1 MQAQQKISTALI
13 SVFYKDG
20 LAPIVQSLNQ
30 LGVTIYSTGGTQT
43 FIENLGIPVI
53 PVEKITGYPSILGGR
68 VKTLHPKVFGGI
80 LARRDLAQ
88 DMEEIAQYEI
98 PLFDLVMVDLYPFE
112 ETLAQTTDESTI
124 IEKIDIGGVSLIRA
138 AAKNFKHSLIV
149 SHVNQYPALQQIIDQ
164 QEGNTDINERKH
176 FASLAFSVTSNY
188 DTAIANYFQ
197 SGHNQQAFKVSF
209 DHGNSLRYG
218 ENPHQKGF
226 YFGQLN
232 DFLTVLHGKEL
243 SYNNLL
249 DVDAAANLL
258 ADFSE
263 PTVAIIKHNNPCGVA
278 SRPSVLA
285 AWKDALAGDPVSAFG
300 GIIALN
306 QPVTLAL
313 AEEMDKIFLEVLIAP
328 AYDKDALALLKGKKN
343 RIILQQNGTL
353 PTTQT
358 IRSVLNGVL
367 VQDRDLKVLEAS
379 DLKLMGSTAATAAEI
394 EDLLF
399 ADKIAKHTKSN
410 TIVLVKNKQLLG
422 IGCGQT
428 SRVDALKQAIA
439 KAQGFGF
446 NLKDTSMASDAFF
459 PFPDCVEIAFNA
471 GIKNVIQPGGSIKDD
486 ASITFCE
493 DHKMPMYFSGI
504 RHFKH

>member
-1 MQAQQKISTALI
+1 MQTQQKISNALI

-20 LAPIVQSLNQ
+20 LAPIVQTLHQ
-30 LGVTIYSTGGTQT
+30 LGVTIYSTGGTQA
-43 FIENLGIPVI
+43 FIEDLGIPVI

-68 VKTLHPKVFGGI
+68 VKTLHPNIFGGI
-80 LARRDLAQ
+80 LARRELTQ
-88 DMEEIAQYEI
+88 DMEEIATYQI

-112 ETLAQTTDESTI
+112 ETLINTTDETSI

-149 SHVNQYPALQQIIDQ
+149 SHVQQYAALQTILSEQAG
-164 QEGNTDINERKH
+164 ETTVETRKK
-176 FASLAFSVTSNY
+176 FAALAFGVTSHY

-197 SGHNQQAFKVSF
+197 SGQNQMAFKISY
-209 DHGNSLRYG
+209 DHGSSLRYG

-226 YFGQLN
+226 YFGHLN
-232 DFLTVLHGKEL
+232 DFLSVLHGKEL

-258 ADFSE
+258 ADFTE

-278 SRPSVLA
+278 SRANILA

-313 AEEMDKIFLEVLIAP
+313 AQEMDKIFLEVLIAP
-328 AYDKDALALLKGKKN
+328 AYDADALALLKGKKN
-343 RIILQQNGTL
+343 RILLQQKGVL
-353 PTTQT
+353 PRTQT

-367 VQDRDLKVLEAS
+367 VQDRDVKVVSHA
-379 DLKLMGSTAATAAEI
+379 DLKLVTSKAANESEI

-446 NLKDTSMASDAFF
+446 DLQDASMASDAFF
-459 PFPDCVEIAFNA
+459 PFPDCVEIAQHA
-471 GIKNVIQPGGSIKDD
+471 GIKTVIQPGGSIKDD
-486 ASITFCE
+486 ASIAYCE
-493 DHKMPMYFSGI
+493 AQQMPMYFSGF